1 MEVILHGLRT
11 DRKKKMTCKQAQKR
25 LIDFINDDMDVK
37 ELGAFIEHLESCD
50 ECKEEYDVYYTLIMG
65 MRILDSDNLKGKTKI
80 DSQEKINSAKSYL
93 FKWRIVLLEKILL
106 FIFICIGI
114 ILIN

>member
-11 DRKKKMTCKQAQKR
+11 DRKKKMTCKQVQKKI
-25 LIDFINDDMDVK
+25 IDFINDDMDVK
-37 ELGAFIEHLESCD
+37 ELGTFIEHLGSCD

-114 ILIN
+114 ILVY

>member
-11 DRKKKMTCKQAQKR
+11 DRKKKMDCKQVQSGI
-25 LIDFINDDMDVK
+25 IDFINDNMDIK
-37 ELGAFIEHLESCD
+37 EMEQFISHIESCE
-50 ECKEEYDVYYTLIMG
+50 ECREEYDVYYTLIMG

-114 ILIN
+114 ILVY